1 MNKRLQLVRFNW
13 LFWHRWLGV
22 FACIG
27 ILMWGLSGLSHP
39 IMSRLQPKPA
49 AFTAPQATFLLA
61 GALTPR
67 QILADHQISAFSHLS
82 LSRIADNTYLRVT
95 PTATT
100 PARYFEV
107 MTGAELANG
116 DELNARALAAHFTGL
131 PAQAIER
138 ATYITTFSDDYHAVN
153 RLLPVWRISF
163 KQQGNLRAFIDTEQT
178 RLSTLVN
185 DRRFWLT
192 KFFQFGHN
200 WSFLSHIPT
209 LQVVVTAF
217 VLNLILLSALSG
229 MYLFIKQS
237 KTANSR
243 LQKLALRR
251 WHRILGLLVSVTTL
265 IFAASGLFHL
275 VMSHQQERDAVHI
288 QPTLAQAHMLND
300 QVWQEVTQSPLA
312 KLDALVQHNATYWYV
327 LPATAMNQMPVAA
340 VAAIA
345 TEAEHAEHDS
355 HHAHDA
361 HPSAKAEPYMLRA
374 DKYSTEIATKS
385 VEAFATR
392 QVLQLSHI
400 PESAIQGVTWVTR
413 FANEYG
419 FIFKRLPVLKVQLDD
434 AEHTRY
440 YIEPA
445 TGALSAK
452 VRDMDGLEGFVFAYL
467 HKWSIEGLNKD
478 LRDVLV
484 SLFALWNVVVAILGL
499 VLFTRRYAKK

>member
-49 AFTAPQATFLLA
+49 AFAAPQATFVLA

-67 QILADHQISAFSHLS
+67 QILTDHQISIFSHLS

-95 PTATT
+95 TSATT
-100 PARYFEV
+100 PARYFDV

-116 DELNARALAAHFTGL
+116 DELNARALAVHFTGM
-131 PAQAIER
+131 PVQAIEN
-138 ATYITTFSDDYHAVN
+138 ATYITAFSDDYHAVN

-200 WSFLSHIPT
+200 WSFLSHLPT
-209 LQVVVTAF
+209 LQVSVTAF
-217 VLNLILLSALSG
+217 VLSLILLSALSG

-237 KTANSR
+237 NTANSR

-251 WHRILGLLVSVTTL
+251 WHRILGLVVSVTTL
-265 IFAASGLFHL
+265 VFAASGLFHL
-275 VMSHQQERDAVHI
+275 IMSYQQERDALHT
-288 QPTLAQAHMLND
+288 PSAHAQASALNA
-300 QVWQEVTQSPLA
+300 QVWQALIKQPLA
-312 KLDALVQHNATYWYV
+312 KLDGVVQDNVPYWYV
-327 LPATAMNQMPVAA
+327 LPATGVNQMPVAQ

-345 TEAEHAEHDS
+345 TEKSHAEHDN
-355 HHAHDA
+355 HHAHDM
-361 HPSAKAEPYMLRA
+361 HPPAKAEPYMLRA
-374 DKYSTEIATKS
+374 DIFTAEPPANSI
-385 VEAFATR
+385 EAFATR
-392 QVLQLSHI
+392 QVQQLTHV
-400 PESAIQGVTWVTR
+400 SASTIQAVTWVTR

-434 AEHTRY
+434 ADHTRY
-440 YIEPA
+440 YIEPT
-445 TGALSAK
+445 TGALAAK
-452 VRDMDGLEGFVFAYL
+452 VRDVDGLEGFVFAYM
-467 HKWSIEGLNKD
+467 HKWSVEGLNKD

-484 SLFALWNVVVAILGL
+484 SLFALWNVVVAMLGL
-499 VLFTRRYAKK
+499 VLFTRRYIH